1 MGEERSAESPGREE
15 RGVDRLQQAIAA
27 LGHSLGSDSLEPVAA
42 VTAEQAMRLVNAST
56 LLLLLEDAGC
66 LLVAAAAGEAPA
78 GAPALREPVDGAA
91 WRRVMLDHQP
101 DRVDV
106 VGGRLAAGLTRIGV
120 NASAAL
126 VVPLLVGDRAIGAI
140 AAFDRADGPQFE
152 ESDQNLLTAF
162 AGSVAM
168 AVAPIQSLAEAR
180 LRESIEVAER
190 ERARWA
196 RELHDDTL
204 QGLGALRVRLANA
217 LRQGEAE
224 MTEAV
229 EHAVLQIEDEIA
241 SLRSLITELRPAALD
256 ELGLGAAIES
266 LAESQAAA
274 SELEINL
281 DLALEHEDGTAP
293 RRLQRELESAIY
305 RVIQEALTNTTKH
318 ANAERVWIEVA
329 EDADSILIVVRD
341 DGAGFD
347 MNRRGRGFGLVG
359 MRERIAL
366 EGGSLAIVSSPGTG
380 TELRGRIPKSR
391 DHSTSSIPRSS
402 A

>member
-1 MGEERSAESPGREE
+1 MAGIIVDMGEERSAEPPQRAE
-15 RGVDRLQQAIAA
+15 RGVDRLQHATAA
-27 LGHSLGSDSLEPVAA
+27 LGQSLGSDSLEPVAA
-42 VTAEQAMRLVNAST
+42 VTAEQAKRLVNART

-66 LLVAAAAGEAPA
+66 LVVAAAAGDAPA

-101 DRVDV
+101 DRVDDI
-106 VGGRLAAGLTRIGV
+106 GGRLAAGLARIGV
-120 NASAAL
+120 TASAAL

-274 SELEINL
+274 SELEINVE
-281 DLALEHEDGTAP
+281 LALEHEDGTAP
-293 RRLQRELESAIY
+293 RRLHRELESAIY

-341 DGAGFD
+341 DGEGFD

-391 DHSTSSIPRSS
+391 IHE
-402 A
+402 

>member
-1 MGEERSAESPGREE
+1 M
-15 RGVDRLQQAIAA
+15 
-27 LGHSLGSDSLEPVAA
+27 
-42 VTAEQAMRLVNAST
+42 
-56 LLLLLEDAGC
+56 
-66 LLVAAAAGEAPA
+66 
-78 GAPALREPVDGAA
+78 
-91 WRRVMLDHQP
+91 
-101 DRVDV
+101 
-106 VGGRLAAGLTRIGV
+106 GGRLAAGLTRIGV
-120 NASAAL
+120 DASAAL

-140 AAFDRADGPQFE
+140 AAFDRADGPEFE
-152 ESDQNLLTAF
+152 ETDQNLLTAF

-266 LAESQAAA
+266 LAESHGAA
-274 SELEINL
+274 SELEINSTSPSNTR
-281 DLALEHEDGTAP
+281 TAP
-293 RRLQRELESAIY
+293 RPGGFSA
-305 RVIQEALTNTTKH
+305 
-318 ANAERVWIEVA
+318 
-329 EDADSILIVVRD
+329 SS
-341 DGAGFD
+341 
-347 MNRRGRGFGLVG
+347 NRRST
-359 MRERIAL
+359 A
-366 EGGSLAIVSSPGTG
+366 SS
-380 TELRGRIPKSR
+380 RRR
-391 DHSTSSIPRSS
+391 
-402 A
+402 